1 MAVLVAGIA
10 IPDSAM
16 ACAATTIVRA
26 CSPDILFRH
35 ACRVFLF
42 GSLLGHRR
50 AVRFDSEMLYVAS
63 MFLHYGL
70 GPLCQSSRR
79 RFEVDSAD
87 AAGQFLRDR
96 GVPLST
102 IHDVW
107 SAIALHTTFGISDH
121 PSPLVSLTNAGIE
134 TDLMAMHFDEVGES
148 KRSAIVHAYPR
159 GQGFK
164 SLVIEAFAEGMTKR
178 PETTFGTVHADILD
192 RCDPDYRRVN
202 YCGRILGSAWTE

>member
-1 MAVLVAGIA
+1 MAVFVAGIA

-16 ACAATTIVRA
+16 AYAAVTIVRA
-26 CSPDILFRH
+26 CGPDILFRH

-42 GSLLGHRR
+42 ASLIGRR
-50 AVRFDSEMLYVAS
+50 RLVPFDAEMLYVAS

-70 GPLCQSSRR
+70 GPLCRGSRR

-87 AAGQFLRDR
+87 AAGRFLHDH
-96 GVPLST
+96 GVPVPT

-107 SAIALHTTFGISDH
+107 SAIALHTTFGIGDH
-121 PSPLVSLTNAGIE
+121 PAPLVGLLNAGIE
-134 TDLMAMHFDEVGES
+134 TDLMAMHFDEVGEN
-148 KRSAIVHAYPR
+148 KRNAIVEAYPR
-159 GQGFK
+159 GQEFK
-164 SLVIEAFAEGMTKR
+164 SLVIEAFAEGMTSR

>member
-1 MAVLVAGIA
+1 MAVLIAGIA

-16 ACAATTIVRA
+16 ACAATTLVRA
-26 CSPDILFRH
+26 CCPDILFRH

-42 GSLLGHRR
+42 ASLIGQRR
-50 AVRFDSEMLYVAS
+50 SVQFESEMLFIAS
-63 MFLHYGL
+63 LFLYYGL
-70 GPLCQSSRR
+70 GPLCRGSGR

-96 GVPLST
+96 GVPVTT

-107 SAIALHTTFGISDH
+107 SAIALHTTFGIANH
-121 PSPLVSLTNAGIE
+121 PTPLVGLLNAGIE
-134 TDLMAMHFDEVGES
+134 TELMAMHFDEVAEN
-148 KRSAIVHAYPR
+148 KRTAIVQAYPR

-164 SLVIEAFAEGMTKR
+164 SLVIEAFAEGMTSR
-178 PETTFGTVHADILD
+178 PETTFGTVQADVLD
-192 RCDPDYRRVN
+192 RCDPDYRRLN